1 MRKWT
6 DSRMNCGDMI
16 GVVTAGTLSPSA
28 DTPST
33 CGCAPRSRGAGSR
46 AAALAMTFELI
57 ESAQKRWRAASAPHQ
72 VALVRAGARSDKG
85 VLVER
90 EQFAAA

>member
-1 MRKWT
+1 
-6 DSRMNCGDMI
+6 
-16 GVVTAGTLSPSA
+16 
-28 DTPST
+28 
-33 CGCAPRSRGAGSR
+33 
-46 AAALAMTFELI
+46 MTFELI
-57 ESAQKRWRAASAPHQ
+57 ESAQKRWRAVNAPHQ